1 MRISFGRYIPKDS
14 LIHKMDPRLKM
25 FMIISL
31 IVSVFFPIGFTG
43 YLMIGSVIFLLFALS
58 KLNFS
63 LLLRLLVPVSFIFII
78 ILFVNFFFI
87 HPSAKEIEKIN
98 EFVKTNMDLNG
109 FKWIHLGDAISGV
122 INKQGITEAI
132 AKNSELKGIEPLG
145 YFFNWRVFWF
155 SEKALYS
162 AIVMSFRIYLM
173 ITLTCILTGTTPSL
187 ELTLAIEDLLSPLK
201 IIKVPVHIL
210 SMIISIALRMIPTL
224 IDEAGRIMKAQASRG
239 IDIKNGKFKD
249 KVKSLTSLIIPLL
262 VSSFQKA
269 EDLAYAMDARGYDPN
284 ARRTR
289 FVQFSFSWTDFVIF
303 STGILLAS
311 FMILYGINPGQIFD
325 NFHIQHIDSLITY

>member
-109 FKWIHLGDAISGV
+109 FKW
-122 INKQGITEAI
+122 
-132 AKNSELKGIEPLG
+132 
-145 YFFNWRVFWF
+145 
-155 SEKALYS
+155 
-162 AIVMSFRIYLM
+162 
-173 ITLTCILTGTTPSL
+173 
-187 ELTLAIEDLLSPLK
+187 
-201 IIKVPVHIL
+201 
-210 SMIISIALRMIPTL
+210 
-224 IDEAGRIMKAQASRG
+224 
-239 IDIKNGKFKD
+239 
-249 KVKSLTSLIIPLL
+249 
-262 VSSFQKA
+262 
-269 EDLAYAMDARGYDPN
+269 
-284 ARRTR
+284 
-289 FVQFSFSWTDFVIF
+289 
-303 STGILLAS
+303 
-311 FMILYGINPGQIFD
+311 
-325 NFHIQHIDSLITY
+325 